1 MATTITNR
9 ASLRYTYGDVTETVA
24 SNLASTVL
32 NDPLTVAKSS
42 LEAAYRS
49 GEDITY
55 IITVTNGSDIAL
67 PDVTITDD
75 LGTFTTTQG
84 VSVTPLTYTGPAKLY
99 IDGVYVREITP
110 TVEAYSVAFPIGQIA
125 PTATATI
132 LYRATPNEYAPM
144 TGGAAI
150 TNTAS
155 FTPAAAVASIE
166 APYTLP
172 ADAYA
177 AVTVDKS
184 MSPNPISDGAAL
196 VNTFTITNTGNLEAT
211 DLVLTD
217 TFQTPLADVVVAVN
231 GVTVPETDYTFTGN
245 TLTLP
250 APGAATT
257 ISVPAAAFTQ
267 DETTGAVAIVPG
279 VTTVTVTGTI

>member
-9 ASLRYTYGDVTETVA
+9 ASLRYTYGGVTETVS

-32 NDPLTVAKSS
+32 NDPLTVTKSA
-42 LEAAYRS
+42 LEPAYRS
-49 GEDITY
+49 GEDVTY
-55 IITVTNGSDIAL
+55 IITVQNGADVAL
-67 PDVTITDD
+67 PDVTIVDD
-75 LGTFTTTQG
+75 LGTYTTAQG
-84 VSVTPLTYTGPAKLY
+84 VSVTPLTYAGPAKLY
-99 IDGVYVREITP
+99 IDGVYVRDLTP
-110 TVEAYSVAFPIGQIA
+110 TVEADSVSFPIGSVS

-144 TGGAAI
+144 TDGAAI

-155 FTPAAAVASIE
+155 FTPAAAVASVE
-166 APYTLP
+166 ASFTLP

-177 AVTVDKS
+177 DVTIDKA
-184 MSPNPISDGAAL
+184 MTPNPISDGAAL

-217 TFQTPLADVVVAVN
+217 TFQTPLENVVVAIN
-231 GVTVPETDYTFTGN
+231 GATVPETDYTFTGN

-250 APGAATT
+250 AAGAATT
-257 ISVPAAAFTQ
+257 LSVPAATFTQ
-267 DETTGAVAIVPG
+267 DETTGAVSITPG
-279 VTTVTVTGTI
+279 VTVVTVTGTI